1 MGFSVDTFYRY
12 KAAVEEGGIE
22 NLLDK
27 SRNQP
32 NLRNRVDE
40 SIEKRVIAIAEE
52 NPVQGQQRVANALR
66 KEGLMIS
73 PAGVRWV
80 RMRHQLQT
88 FSLRLRALEK
98 KVAEEGLVLTER
110 QLAALEK
117 KKERDQLHG
126 QIETAHPGYLGT

>member
-1 MGFSVDTFYRY
+1 MRINEKIIRNKVGLLNLAEELGNVSKACQVMGFSGDTFYRY

-52 NPVQGQQRVANALR
+52 NPVLGQQRVANDLR
-66 KEGLMIS
+66 KEGLVIS
-73 PAGVRWV
+73 PAGVRCMW
-80 RMRHQLQT
+80 MRHQL
-88 FSLRLRALEK
+88 
-98 KVAEEGLVLTER
+98 
-110 QLAALEK
+110 
-117 KKERDQLHG
+117 
-126 QIETAHPGYLGT
+126 